1 MGFNSGFKGL
11 MNVER
16 YLYPSQVLLLKLI
29 TCGQHETQQIREK
42 PLLCVQAYK
51 DHYTWAWLRCNWT
64 S

>member
-1 MGFNSGFKGL
+1 
-11 MNVER
+11 
-16 YLYPSQVLLLKLI
+16 VLLLKLI
-29 TCGQHETQQIREK
+29 TRGQYETQQIREK